1 MKDKPIITLRH
12 MQEVINLFDSIK
24 PEAQLPAQYYISTR
38 YIRWSEFEAMQVYE
52 LDFEPYLS
60 ISELCNMR
68 FFTLHQSQLRV
79 YLAHLNDAGH
89 APRWEARPITLSQL
103 QDIELMTHLMQDHAY
118 QLGLRINFD
127 LNYPI

>member
-12 MQEVINLFDSIK
+12 IQEAINLFDAIK
-24 PEAQLPAQYYISTR
+24 PEATLPAICYESTR